1 MKDHMV
7 FAGLF
12 TVCMAATLGNRWI
25 LLAVSLV
32 FFGGWLFT
40 FARAVRAGELRSRL
54 AGRDLGDTVEEV
66 REERRR

>member
-25 LLAVSLV
+25 LLALSVV
-32 FFGGWLFT
+32 FLAGWLFT
-40 FARAVRAGELRSRL
+40 FVRAVRSGELRRPPSS
-54 AGRDLGDTVEEV
+54 
-66 REERRR
+66 